1 MKTPLKQLILG
12 VWFSSFILIHR
23 KMFLHF
29 FKVLRHQ
36 LLELEERKPKFSD
49 SK

>member
-36 LLELEERKPKFSD
+36 LLEFIREKAKVF
-49 SK
+49 